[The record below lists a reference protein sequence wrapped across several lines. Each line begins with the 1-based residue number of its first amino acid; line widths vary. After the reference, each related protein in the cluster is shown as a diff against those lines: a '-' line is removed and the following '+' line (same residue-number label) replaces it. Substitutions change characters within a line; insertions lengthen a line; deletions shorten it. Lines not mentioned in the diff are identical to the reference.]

1 MSARVAKRVR
11 EVVGTRDATTTEA
24 CKKDGHG
31 DDTEHG
37 GEVKNE
43 TERSDET
50 KITAATPANTSQN
63 TTGKPK
69 QRQRATPE

>member
-11 EVVGTRDATTTEA
+11 ELEGTRDATTTEA

-37 GEVKNE
+37 GKVKNE
-43 TERSDET
+43 TEGRDET
-50 KITAATPANTSQN
+50 KITSQN
-63 TTGKPK
+63 TTGKPE